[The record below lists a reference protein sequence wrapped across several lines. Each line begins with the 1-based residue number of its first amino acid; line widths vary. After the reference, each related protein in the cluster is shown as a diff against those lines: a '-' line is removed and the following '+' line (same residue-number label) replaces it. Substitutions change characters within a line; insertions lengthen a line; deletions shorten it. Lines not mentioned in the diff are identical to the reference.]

1 MLHTYA
7 PAIFLVIVFILIRF
21 STVDTNTMCLRFR
34 SDPLSRAFIK
44 RCVFGESTQRI
55 SVDGRPKRIAR
66 WCGRGLISVTKTFGR
81 DLFNQNSDRSDRKRW
96 STSKGGPV
104 FSKLFRLDRNFRKCW
119 SNGSRPFTFWD
130 EYIYH
135 VYEYEIFS
143 ILSIA
148 CAWTGVI
155 LAGKHDCRRHSTMSF
170 SQNVVVTET
179 SYKVLEVLS
188 FCGWEMT

>member
-34 SDPLSRAFIK
+34 SDPLSRAFIN

-81 DLFNQNSDRSDRKRW
+81 DPFNQNSDRSDRERW

-104 FSKLFRLDRNFRKCW
+104 FSKLFRLDRTDPLK
-119 SNGSRPFTFWD
+119 FWT
-130 EYIYH
+130 
-135 VYEYEIFS
+135 EISGNVGRMDRAPLDFETS
-143 ILSIA
+143 
-148 CAWTGVI
+148 T
-155 LAGKHDCRRHSTMSF
+155 STMSTSTRF
-170 SQNVVVTET
+170 SQ
-179 SYKVLEVLS
+179 Y
-188 FCGWEMT
+188 